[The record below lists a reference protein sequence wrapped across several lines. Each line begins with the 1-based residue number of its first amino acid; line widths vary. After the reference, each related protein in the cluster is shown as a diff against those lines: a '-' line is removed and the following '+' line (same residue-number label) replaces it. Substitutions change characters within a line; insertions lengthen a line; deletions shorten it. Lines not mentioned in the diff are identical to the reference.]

1 MYKIEPFQFS
11 FENCRICG
19 HPPRGKRFCYWCGAS
34 LDIDDKE
41 PYDKRSL
48 EEQHGGLSCSVVHGR
63 GKHKQSHEEWIN
75 EGRDWEIPALC
86 LNCDNVIRFPL
97 TLKRYCSSCG
107 INLSHSSSSY
117 SEDIKSNQKGNIHTL
132 PVRY

>member
-63 GKHKQSHEEWIN
+63 GKRKQSHEEWITKV
-75 EGRDWEIPALC
+75 ETGKFL
-86 LNCDNVIRFPL
+86 
-97 TLKRYCSSCG
+97 
-107 INLSHSSSSY
+107 HSASIAIMLLDS
-117 SEDIKSNQKGNIHTL
+117 L
-132 PVRY
+132 LL